1 MSKPD
6 LSKIK
11 QRIKDNSNTPAS
23 EEVVQEEKPRIS
35 PKTAEQIAEYAKDVE
50 RMRLEEEEAQKN
62 RVEIG
67 ELPEEVSPTQDN
79 VYYRGTSSD
88 NPGVR
93 KTIEDRCT
101 PMDFSD
107 LVLTGRVT
115 QVVPIIPDKFE
126 VGFQS
131 LLASENYWIERNAEK
146 EATTDWGIRSWMGY
160 ARLAMSLTTVNGK
173 DMPEVMVDGAIDKT
187 AWKERFDALM
197 NMGEKPVEYLL
208 VNLNWF
214 NARVEQLY
222 KNDFD
227 LLKNG

>member
-11 QRIKDNSNTPAS
+11 SRIKDTSGS
-23 EEVVQEEKPRIS
+23 EEPVEEVATEKPRIS
-35 PKTAEQIAEYAKDVE
+35 KKTMDQIQSYAKDVE
-50 RMRLEEEEAQKN
+50 ELRAEEQAIEEN
-62 RVEIG
+62 RVELD
-67 ELPEEVSPTQDN
+67 ELPDNVSPTQDN

-88 NPGVR
+88 NPDVR
-93 KTIEDRCT
+93 KSIEQRCT
-101 PMDFSD
+101 EMDFSD
-107 LVLTGRVT
+107 LVLTGRVSQT
-115 QVVPIIPDKFE
+115 VPIIPNKFE

-160 ARLAMSLTTVNGK
+160 ARLAMSITDVNGK
-173 DMPEVMVDGAIDKT
+173 DLPKVVSKGVVDEV
-187 AWKERFDALM
+187 AWKERFDTVM

-214 NARVEQLY
+214 NSRVEQLY